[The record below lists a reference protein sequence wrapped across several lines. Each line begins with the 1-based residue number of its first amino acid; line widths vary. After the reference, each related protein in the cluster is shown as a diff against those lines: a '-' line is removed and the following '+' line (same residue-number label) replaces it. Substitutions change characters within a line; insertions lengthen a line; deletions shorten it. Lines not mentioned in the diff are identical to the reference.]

1 MLSTLLS
8 DLRFAVR
15 SAVRRPAFTIV
26 VVATLALGIGAN
38 TAMFSLINEALLR
51 PLPYEDPERL
61 VLARTTFGGRP
72 NLWSSLP
79 DYLDYREQ
87 ATSLET
93 LAAVGGGTFPLPV
106 RGGERPELVPSM
118 IVSVDLHPMLGVPP
132 VAGRLF
138 AAGEGE
144 ASAPYVALVS
154 EGYARRRFGGARDAL
169 GRTLTTS
176 LYSVEGPVTAT
187 VVGVMPAA
195 FRFLDDVDLWIPMR
209 RGEERGEGRQFHNW
223 RLYGRLKPGVTIERA
238 QREVDVISKR
248 LQQQYPDTNTDKA
261 LRLDPL
267 QPALLEAQT
276 PWLMVLTAAVALV
289 LLIACANVAGLLLA
303 RGATR
308 RSEMAVRSALGASRA
323 RLAALLMT
331 ESLLLAVVSGAAG
344 LAVAFWLGRLL
355 PIATGLSEAGV
366 TSSGIDVPV
375 LLFALAI
382 SAATGLLSGV
392 APALRASSLDP
403 AGDLAHGGRATEM
416 RGGTRLRGT
425 LVVGQVAISLVLL
438 ASAGL
443 LIRSFSR
450 LATTDLGFDTEHL
463 LTADIQLLDMD
474 YPEDHQRVRLFRGLQ
489 DDLAALPGVAS
500 VSFVSHLPIRH
511 PWSNPP
517 AWPADN
523 PPADPSERRTAHW
536 RVVMPGYFD
545 AVGMPLL
552 AGRDLATT
560 DRADAPNVVV
570 VNETLARRF
579 FPGQE
584 PLGQR
589 LTVDGD
595 PPETCEVVGVVAD
608 ARINYVFQDVREAA
622 YTPYFQEPRP
632 TMRLVL
638 RSSLH
643 PDVLA
648 ATVREVIAARDRN
661 VLVAN
666 TVTMERLIGDSL
678 VSQRVTAVTLTIFSI
693 LALLLASLGLYGV
706 LAYYVA
712 QRTHEIG
719 VRIAIGAEPGD
730 VLRHV
735 LRRSGMMVLPGLAL
749 GLVASLASVRLI
761 ENLLYEVPATDP
773 ATFVTVIACLAAV
786 ALAASAWP
794 AWRATRIDPV
804 RALRAE

>member
-1 MLSTLLS
+1 MLSILLS

-15 SAVRRPAFTIV
+15 SAVRNPAFTIV
-26 VVATLALGIGAN
+26 VVGTLALGIGAN
-38 TAMFSLINEALLR
+38 TAMFALIHETLLR
-51 PLPYEDPERL
+51 SLPYEDPERL

-72 NLWSSLP
+72 NEWSSLP
-79 DYLDYREQ
+79 DYYDYREQ
-87 ATSLET
+87 ATSFET
-93 LAAVGGGTFPLPV
+93 LAATGGGTLALPV
-106 RGGERPELVPSM
+106 SGAERPELVAAM
-118 IVSVDLHPMLGVPP
+118 KVSTDLLPMLGVAP

-138 AAGEGE
+138 TADEAEAG
-144 ASAPYVALVS
+144 APHVALVS
-154 EGYARRRFGGARDAL
+154 EGYARRRFGGASTAL
-169 GRTLTTS
+169 GRALTAS
-176 LYSVEGPVTAT
+176 RFSSEGPVTAT

-209 RGEERGEGRQFHNW
+209 QGEERGKGRQYHDW
-223 RLYGRLKPGVTIERA
+223 RLFGRLKPGVTIERA
-238 QREVDVISKR
+238 QREVDVIAQR
-248 LQQQYPDTNTDKA
+248 LQRQYPDTNDNKG

-267 QPALLEAQT
+267 QAALLEDQT

-289 LLIACANVAGLLLA
+289 LLIACANVAGMLLA

-308 RSEMAVRSALGASRA
+308 RPEMAVRSALGASRA
-323 RLAALLMT
+323 RLAGLLLT

-344 LAVAFWLGRLL
+344 LAVAFGLGRLL
-355 PIATGLSEAGV
+355 PSATGLSEAGV
-366 TSSGIDVPV
+366 ASTGLNVPV
-375 LLFALAI
+375 LLFALAV
-382 SAATGLLSGV
+382 STATGLLSGV
-392 APALRASSLDP
+392 APALRASSLPP
-403 AGDLAHGGRATEM
+403 ASNLAHGTRTTEM
-416 RGGTRLRGT
+416 RGGTRLRGA

-443 LIRSFSR
+443 LIRSLSR

-463 LTADIQLLDMD
+463 LTAEVQLLDTD
-474 YPEDHQRVRLFRGLQ
+474 YAEDHQRVQLFQRLQ

-500 VSFVSHLPIRH
+500 VGFVSRLPIRH
-511 PWSNPP
+511 PYGNPP
-517 AWPADN
+517 AWPADS
-523 PPADPSERRTAHW
+523 PPADPSERRTANW

-552 AGRDLATT
+552 AGRDVGTT
-560 DRADAPNVVV
+560 DRVDAPKVVV
-570 VNETLARRF
+570 VNETLARTF

-589 LTVDGD
+589 LTVDGN
-595 PPETCEVVGVVAD
+595 PPHTHEVVGVVAD
-608 ARINYVFQDVREAA
+608 ARIDHVGGRVRAAA
-622 YTPYFQEPRP
+622 YGPYFQEPRSV
-632 TMRLVL
+632 MRLVL
-638 RSSLH
+638 RSGLH
-643 PDVLA
+643 PDLLA
-648 ATVREVIAARDRN
+648 ATVRKAIAARDRN

-666 TVTMERLIGDSL
+666 TVEMERLIGDSIL
-678 VSQRVTAVTLTIFSI
+678 SQRVSAVTLTIFSV
-693 LALLLASLGLYGV
+693 LALALASLGLYGV

-761 ENLLYEVPATDP
+761 ENLLYETPATDP